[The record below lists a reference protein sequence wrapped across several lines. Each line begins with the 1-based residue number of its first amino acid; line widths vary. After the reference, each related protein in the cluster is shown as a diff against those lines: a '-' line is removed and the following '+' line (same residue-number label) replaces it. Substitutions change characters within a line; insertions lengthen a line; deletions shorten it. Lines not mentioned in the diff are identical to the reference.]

1 MKFTAF
7 VAALAAQLL
16 IGFAALTA
24 AQDTLPKGKSGMEF
38 INHTDTQVRLWLDKG
53 EYDQAESCELG
64 KEGHCLLI
72 VVPGPHVIHVTGED
86 GVVEKTVIVPAGDVV
101 FFEIGVTE
109 TTPNPPPVKRTSLK
123 QDTAVVIGDY
133 NFELNY
139 PNGNNLV
146 GTFNFLNGDVIA
158 TFHQQYEGK
167 VEKGSYTMLAE
178 RTGLMTFENG
188 GVLIKFT
195 VNNDQTL
202 TLSLR
207 YAAQGNSGPTVPG
220 TATPMR

>member
-1 MKFTAF
+1 MKNFLIALLLF
-7 VAALAAQLL
+7 VG
-16 IGFAALTA
+16 ITF

-38 INHTDTQVRLWLDKG
+38 INHTDTQVRVWLDKG

-72 VVPGPHVIHVTGED
+72 VVPGLHVIHVTD
-86 GVVEKTVIVPAGDVV
+86 GDEVVEKTVTAPAGDVI
-101 FFEIGVTE
+101 FFELGVTE
-109 TTPNPPPVKRTSLK
+109 TTPNPPVKRTSLK
-123 QDTAVVIGDY
+123 QDTAVVTGDY

-158 TFHQQYEGK
+158 TFHQKYEGK
-167 VEKGSYTMLAE
+167 VDKGSYTMLAE
-178 RTGLMTFENG
+178 RTGLMTFDTG

-220 TATPMR
+220 TATPVR